1 MSRNQNN
8 LYKNLKLK
16 FSKSLS
22 KSKYESIN
30 TSECLMHTNNN
41 SGINMQKNETEIN
54 NNRVNTM
61 ESIHKPFISLLKVDA
76 LTNSKNIKKNHN
88 KSKNF
93 HIQNLTNLFK
103 SYSKNKK
110 RNLRNQDLSINL
122 TINNSLQQNF
132 KNKNLTTVINKNNHS
147 RINSNSPNKNN
158 KKNDLIN
165 KKISH
170 IRTNINSPL
179 NRSEILQS
187 ELEDKEKKMNNLK
200 EILINKEKIIN
211 DLKNEIQIL
220 KNNKNEEDEYEQY
233 SKKIMIRNIKLLTVE
248 NNDLRKE
255 LEIYKNK
262 EIKIMS
268 ILYNLNKNGIPID
281 DLVNFAQESNLNS
294 QINLNNNEKSDNITS
309 SNTFIPIYIKSNSNI
324 NNFYDI
330 KNDMNI
336 PNLNF
341 DNLNQKYNEE
351 FIQNKNNNNNNNNN
365 YNNNNYN
372 NYNNNNNNINNNFI
386 DIGNIKI
393 NFNDNQNFV
402 NSPITS
408 SINNSISTTANGYSY
423 NNNLKKENKEK
434 TKNNINN
441 NNNKNKNSYSNKNY
455 IYNSQEIKSNNYYY
469 NKNNNNNN
477 KNNNNNN
484 NKEKNFTNFNVNC
497 NINPKHH
504 NNFSL
509 NQKFK
514 MSKLLEKFK

>member
-1 MSRNQNN
+1 MSRNQKN

-41 SGINMQKNETEIN
+41 SGINMQKNETEM

-61 ESIHKPFISLLKVDA
+61 ESVHKPFISLMKVESFA
-76 LTNSKNIKKNHN
+76 NSNSKFINKNIHQHKP
-88 KSKNF
+88 KNF

-110 RNLRNQDLSINL
+110 RNLRNKDLSINL
-122 TINNSLQQNF
+122 TVNNSLQQNF
-132 KNKNLTTVINKNNHS
+132 KNKNLTTVINHNHN
-147 RINSNSPNKNN
+147 RKNSNSANKTF
-158 KKNDLIN
+158 KKNSVELIT

-170 IRTNINSPL
+170 VRTNINSPL

-187 ELEDKEKKMNNLK
+187 ELEDKEKTINNLK
-200 EILINKEKIIN
+200 EILNNKEQIIN
-211 DLKNEIQIL
+211 DLKNEITQL
-220 KNNKNEEDEYEQY
+220 KNTKNEEDEYEQY
-233 SKKIMIRNIKLLTVE
+233 SKKIMLRNIKSLTVE

-281 DLVNFAQESNLNS
+281 DLVNFAEDPNFNTD
-294 QINLNNNEKSDNITS
+294 NTNITS
-309 SNTFIPIYIKSNSNI
+309 SNTFIPIYLKSNSNI

-341 DNLNQKYNEE
+341 DNLNQKYNED
-351 FIQNKNNNNNNNNN
+351 FILNNKNNKKNVP
-365 YNNNNYN
+365 
-372 NYNNNNNNINNNFI
+372 NNFI

-393 NFNDNQNFV
+393 NFNDNQNYV

-408 SINNSISTTANGYSY
+408 SINNSVSTTANGYSY
-423 NNNLKKENKEK
+423 NNNLKNKEK
-434 TKNNINN
+434 NKNF
-441 NNNKNKNSYSNKNY
+441 NNNKNNLISNKNF
-455 IYNSQEIKSNNYYY
+455 IYNSQEIKSNNFHH
-469 NKNNNNNN
+469 NKNNNNF
-477 KNNNNNN
+477 
-484 NKEKNFTNFNVNC
+484 KEKNFTNFNVNS

>member
-30 TSECLMHTNNN
+30 TSENLINTNNN
-41 SGINMQKNETEIN
+41 SGINMQKNEITEIN

-76 LTNSKNIKKNHN
+76 LTNKNKK

-93 HIQNLTNLFK
+93 HIPNLTNLFK

-110 RNLRNQDLSINL
+110 RNLRNKDLSINL

-132 KNKNLTTVINKNNHS
+132 KNKNLTTVINNNYNNHS
-147 RINSNSPNKNN
+147 RINSNSPNKNKN
-158 KKNDLIN
+158 LIKK
-165 KKISH
+165 KH

-187 ELEDKEKKMNNLK
+187 ELEDKEKIINNLK
-200 EILINKEKIIN
+200 EILNNKEKIIN
-211 DLKNEIQIL
+211 DLKNEIQTL

-281 DLVNFAQESNLNS
+281 DLVNFAQES
-294 QINLNNNEKSDNITS
+294 QINLNNNNNEKSDNITS

-341 DNLNQKYNEE
+341 DNLNQKYNED
-351 FIQNKNNNNNNNNN
+351 FIQNNNKNNYINNN
-365 YNNNNYN
+365 
-372 NYNNNNNNINNNFI
+372 NNNFI

-393 NFNDNQNFV
+393 NFNDNQNYV

-423 NNNLKKENKEK
+423 NNNLNNNLKKENKEK
-434 TKNNINN
+434 TKNNNNNN
-441 NNNKNKNSYSNKNY
+441 NNNKNKNYYSNKNY
-455 IYNSQEIKSNNYYY
+455 IYNSQEIKSNNYYH
-469 NKNNNNNN
+469 NKNNINNNN